1 VVLFFKVRQ
10 AIVNYQL
17 MRRMTCIHD
26 RLGSLFS
33 FFFLGGGVVGV
44 GVLETSV
51 NGSDRSVVTLR
62 STCSRY

>member
-33 FFFLGGGVVGV
+33 FFWGGGVVGV

-51 NGSDRSVVTLR
+51 NGSDRLVVTLR